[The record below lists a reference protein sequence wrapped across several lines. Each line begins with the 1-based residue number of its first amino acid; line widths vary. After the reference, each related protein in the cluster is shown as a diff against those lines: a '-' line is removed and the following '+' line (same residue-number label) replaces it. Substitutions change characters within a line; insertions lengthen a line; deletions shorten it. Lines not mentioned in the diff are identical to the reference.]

1 VRVAVCTVATR
12 SYFAKARSLL
22 ASVAEFEPGYDRF
35 AFAVDDVGGIETLA
49 EGTILRP
56 VDVYASEVY
65 DALVRGYDITELAT
79 AIKPAVLRHLLDRG
93 YDRVIYLDSD
103 IQVFAPLSP
112 VIDPLEF
119 NDIVLTPHIADAAP
133 IGGRLRAELAIART
147 GVFNLGFIAI
157 ANTANARAMLDWW
170 DARLAEFCRNDVQ
183 SGLFVDQ
190 RWIDLVPGIF
200 ERTHIVRHRGCN
212 VAYWNL
218 PARTLAGDDEL
229 RLLTGEPLVFFH
241 FSGFDP
247 RRPDRLCGQ
256 RTSIRLSE
264 HPRLQ
269 ALLESYA
276 ARLIAYGDLERAQIP
291 YAFSLP
297 FKARL
302 RTLGRWLFRQRVRW
316 RYRTGPGPSR
326 RTAQPPHDRS
336 GAVGQ
341 VR

>member
-1 VRVAVCTVATR
+1 VAD
-12 SYFAKARSLL
+12 
-22 ASVAEFEPGYDRF
+22 FEPGCDRF

-56 VDVYASEVY
+56 VDVYAPAEY
-65 DALVRGYDITELAT
+65 DELVRGYDFTELAT
-79 AIKPAVLRHLLDRG
+79 AIKPRLLRHLLDRG
-93 YDRVIYLDSD
+93 YDRVLYLDSD
-103 IQVFAPLSP
+103 IQVFAPLNP
-112 VIDPLEF
+112 LTDPLES
-119 NDIVLTPHIADAAP
+119 NDIVLTPHTADAGP
-133 IGGRLRAELAIART
+133 IDGRLRAELAILRT
-147 GVFNLGFIAI
+147 GVYNLGFIAV

-170 DARLAEFCRNDVQ
+170 SARLTEFCRNDVQ

-212 VAYWNL
+212 VGYWNL
-218 PARTLAGDDEL
+218 PARTLAGGDEL
-229 RLLTGEPLVFFH
+229 RLSTGEPLVFFH

-247 RRPDRLCGQ
+247 RRPDRLCGL
-256 RTSIRLSE
+256 RTSTRLSE

-276 ARLIAYGDLERAQIP
+276 ARLIEYGDLEQAQIP
-291 YAFSLP
+291 YAFPLP

-302 RTLGRWLFRQRVRW
+302 RTLGRWLFRQRVGW
-316 RYRTGPGPSR
+316 RYGAGSGPNR
-326 RTAQPPHDRS
+326 RPAQPPHDRS
-336 GAVGQ
+336 GPVGE